1 MFSLAHVS
9 GFLYPHTF
17 HEILKVDPEIPTTR
31 YRNRAMH
38 AQQRYESDVDLS
50 IALGKARLDRWRGN
64 SLVAARF
71 PSLWKKFSPSN
82 LIVFICHLTE

>member
-1 MFSLAHVS
+1 
-9 GFLYPHTF
+9 
-17 HEILKVDPEIPTTR
+17 
-31 YRNRAMH
+31 MH